1 MGRNCQYKRP
11 RVLLGKIGFDGHDR
25 GIKIMASI
33 LRDAGYEVIY
43 LGKYL
48 RAESVIKAAIEEDVD
63 VIGLSFL
70 GGSHVVHSREM
81 ARLMKE
87 NGLDDVLFVIGGVI
101 PQKDIAELKKIGVN
115 GIFPANTM
123 TQEFLQFLEQ
133 YLKKNNNRITSRSV
147 S

>member
-1 MGRNCQYKRP
+1 MALDHQRKKF

-25 GIKIMASI
+25 GIKIIATV

-48 RAESVIKAAIEEDVD
+48 TEESVVRAAIDEDVD

-81 ARLMKE
+81 VKLMKE
-87 NGLDDVLFVIGGVI
+87 NGIENTLLFVGGVI
-101 PQKDIAELKKIGVN
+101 PQKDIPELKKIGVN

-123 TQEFLQFLEQ
+123 TQEILQTLEQ
-133 YLKKNNNRITSRSV
+133 NLSRRV
-147 S
+147 